1 MKVGLKLDAQHVIIK
16 HNIAAVIS
24 HEDALQIKLN
34 NDDSYIVLCKR
45 DNQPEYYD
53 YESTA
58 MEIYL
63 PVNEFHRV
71 QRELS
76 EYLGIDVRFILPQDV
91 A

>member
-16 HNIAAVIS
+16 HNISAVIS
-24 HEDALQIKLN
+24 HEDALQLKLN
-34 NDDSYIVLCKR
+34 NDDCYLVFCKQ
-45 DNQPEYYD
+45 DNQPDYYD
-53 YESTA
+53 DESTA

-71 QRELS
+71 ERELS
-76 EYLGIDVRFILPQDV
+76 EYLGIDIHFTTPLE